1 MATIQGMCRNC
12 GSLIMFDSRDDE
24 CECVFCNCIFPS
36 SEAVEIFENPE
47 GRTFPNEKFE
57 PSKENKHHHT
67 TRVFS
72 DEHLEKAIKR
82 DEIEKANKGETK
94 KENEFEISPNDV
106 KAPKKLVLGL
116 IGATVAVVALVIVI
130 ALPMHNKRVSATE
143 DIMAQIDTVF
153 EGIEVD
159 STLDD
164 SGNPIGYNITGQSC
178 QNISVLTED
187 EVDEAKAE
195 DIFENYCGL
204 RADVLGI
211 DGNAEKGVSMNIYCD
226 GGIYSVSGDAGEV
239 KVQFEDDSAS

>member
-12 GSLIMFDSRDDE
+12 GSLIMFDDRDEE

-36 SEAVEIFENPE
+36 REAVEIFEDPE

-57 PSKENKHHHT
+57 PSKENKHHHA

-116 IGATVAVVALVIVI
+116 IGSTVAVVALVLVI
-130 ALPMHNKRVSATE
+130 ALPMYNSRKSATE
-143 DIMAQIDTVF
+143 DIMAKINTVF

-159 STLDD
+159 STLDE
-164 SGNPIGYNITGQSC
+164 SGNPIGYNISGQSC
-178 QNISVLTED
+178 QNINILTKD
-187 EVDEAKAE
+187 AVDEDQAR
-195 DIFENYCGL
+195 DIFEDYCGL

-211 DGNAEKGVSMNIYCD
+211 SSNTEKGVSMNIYCD
-226 GGIYSVSGDAGEV
+226 GGIYSLKGDSGEV
-239 KVQFEDDSAS
+239 RVQFEDDSAS